1 MWHLNSASLCFHPVV
16 TACGISALPL
26 SVFTLLSQ
34 HVASQL
40 HPLTYGSPCCYNSM
54 WHLHST
60 FSPVFHPV
68 IITVWHL
75 KSTFSPMVHPVW
87 HLNSASLSL
96 HLSFVPCCQVAAAC
110 YLWWATPWP
119 SATCGASTPTLSA
132 SSSAGHCRTTQN
144 FLSPSTACC
153 AMSWNRPTPENWC
166 APCWDST
173 NRWGCLCGCRW
184 GARHLNTCLWHFATS
199 WNRPTPEVWCAPCWD
214 LTNR

>member
-16 TACGISALPL
+16 TTCGISTLPP

-60 FSPVFHPV
+60 FSPGFHPV

-75 KSTFSPMVHPVW
+75 KSTFSPMDHPVW
-87 HLNSASLSL
+87 GLNSASLSL
-96 HLSFVPCCQVAAAC
+96 HLSFVSCCQVAAAC
-110 YLWWATPWP
+110 YLWWATPWL
-119 SATCGASTPTLSA
+119 SVMCGASTPTLSA

-144 FLSPSTACC
+144 FSSPSTACC
-153 AMSWNRPTPENWC
+153 ATSWNRPTPENWC

-173 NRWGCLCGCRW
+173 NR
-184 GARHLNTCLWHFATS
+184 
-199 WNRPTPEVWCAPCWD
+199 
-214 LTNR
+214 